1 MYADGQGKNLRDTFG
16 GRDSWV
22 VICWRRGVFSFFYKI
37 YAAQDIPHAGSS
49 RGSTKISFTATHSGC
64 VAA

>member
-1 MYADGQGKNLRDTFG
+1 MGRNLLAMR
-16 GRDSWV
+16 S
-22 VICWRRGVFSFFYKI
+22 FSFFYKK